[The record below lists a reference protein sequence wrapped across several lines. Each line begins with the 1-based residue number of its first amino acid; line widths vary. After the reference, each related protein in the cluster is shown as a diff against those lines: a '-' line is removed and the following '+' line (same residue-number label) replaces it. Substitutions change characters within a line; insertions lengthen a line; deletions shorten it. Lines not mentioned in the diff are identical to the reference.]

1 MADRP
6 DTRLYPMSSI
16 PLADKP
22 AGELNEAS
30 KRKNPLELL
39 LDQLTDSGTLP
50 VRLHEMARS
59 QLDREIVAVL
69 APLIAAWK
77 VTENREA
84 IRSRLASIVVL
95 DESSATSHPQY
106 TADTAVINKIRRI
119 LEVGGVIGLS
129 DKIRSG
135 VKKNIPPQNSGLQTS
150 EVSQLLDMSQ
160 GNLEFDVTNLMNEIA
175 TVIRESGNDTNGR
188 DKKIKDAIQIYFSMI
203 LTEWTKSAKK
213 NTLHISVQGSQLPQ
227 PIVQNIC
234 QRLAQLL
241 RVSTA
246 TSTARIS
253 CLENSPTVAAGV
265 TPRKVTLQRSVVPTL
280 RF

>member
-84 IRSRLASIVVL
+84 IRSRLAGIVVL
-95 DESSATSHPQY
+95 DEGSATSHPQY
-106 TADTAVINKIRRI
+106 TADTAAITKIRRI

-150 EVSQLLDMSQ
+150 DVSQLLDTSN
-160 GNLEFDVTNLMNEIA
+160 GNLNFDVTALMNEIA
-175 TVIRESGNDTNGR
+175 NLITEGSGDTNAR
-188 DKKIKDAIQIYFSMI
+188 DRKIKDAIQVYYSMI

-213 NTLHISVQGSQLPQ
+213 TTLHISVQGSQLPLT
-227 PIVQNIC
+227 IVQNIC
-234 QRLAQLL
+234 LRLTQML
-241 RVSTA
+241 RA
-246 TSTARIS
+246 LKETSSARIS
-253 CLENSPTVAAGV
+253 CLENMPSYTVGV
-265 TPRKVTLQRSVVPTL
+265 TPRKVVLQRSVVPTL